1 MPNYHEPV
9 TSQLETDIASVLSA
23 VSGVQTDISTLSTE
37 VATVQTTVSGST
49 IDVSSIVNS
58 LLDTGDSVIGVPNVN
73 VGSRVQGHK
82 CSTSASETTL
92 FVTNTAGFAF
102 VQAYGDAS
110 LGSSAIVR
118 VYSGSIATENLVAYA
133 IIPAGTSQV
142 VICSPA
148 YTDSGFVVTAQADG
162 TNSVCVSF
170 SYYSP
175 QPVSTTD
182 FQTGND
188 TYMYGFAP
196 TTPHDTATF
205 GYVGGGSSPYKYK
218 SLLKFDLSAIPV
230 GSLVSSATLTLKV
243 QAVSGGN
250 LTDFQIH
257 KCLKDWVEAQATW
270 NEYSTGN
277 NWDMGGASAVTDTDA
292 VIEYNGT
299 ITAIAGQEVTFDVT
313 NAVKSW
319 VDGTSS
325 NFGFVLLDAVTS
337 VSTYRTFYSFN
348 AASPTDR
355 PKLSVSLV

>member
-58 LLDTGDSVIGVPNVN
+58 LLDTGDSVVGIPNVN
-73 VGSRVQGHK
+73 VGNRIQGHK
-82 CSTSASETTL
+82 CTTSATETTL

-148 YTDSGFVVTAQADG
+148 YTDTGFVVTAQADG
-162 TNSVCVSF
+162 TNPVCVSF

-175 QPVSTTD
+175 SDVSTTD
-182 FQTGND
+182 YQTGND
-188 TYMYGFAP
+188 TYLDLGNP
-196 TTPHDTATF
+196 TNNYSTQTKI
-205 GYVGGGSSPYKYK
+205 YVQRQNASQRDWG
-218 SLLKFDLSAIPV
+218 LLKFNLSSIPV
-230 GSLVSSATLTLKV
+230 GSLVTHATLTLTGSS
-243 QAVSGGN
+243 ASN
-250 LTDFQIH
+250 LDDFQIRQM
-257 KCLKDWVEAQATW
+257 LVDWVEAEATW
-270 NEYSTGN
+270 NEKSTGVG
-277 NWDMGGASAVTDTDA
+277 WDAAGLTEGVDYSATVAWNGSLTLSAGGTQSLDITSLVQRWVNLGEANYGMFLFMTVNHLVQQGNIASF
-292 VIEYNGT
+292 NH
-299 ITAIAGQEVTFDVT
+299 
-313 NAVKSW
+313 
-319 VDGTSS
+319 GTS
-325 NFGFVLLDAVTS
+325 A
-337 VSTYRTFYSFN
+337 Y
-348 AASPTDR
+348 R
-355 PKLSVSLV
+355 PKLTVSLV